1 MPLSFTFTM
10 SALPDVAMTRQELA
24 DAIAAG
30 IVVAVSGAPG
40 FVEGGPQPTTD
51 QGPWHP
57 PGANYW
63 EFWDPTATTYLPSP
77 PVPTGT
83 VAMFAAGPTGTG
95 SLPAGWLLCDGNAY
109 AQGSYQALF
118 SVIGFNYCFRASDNT
133 PTADHTTLAAANQF
147 RVPDFR
153 GRFPLGAGTG
163 TSNFTGGSTP
173 LTPRSIGERKGAES
187 VIISPADLPT
197 LTLPVF
203 DNLAGT
209 VQGAASLY
217 GGYTYDPATG
227 RNIAVPNPGGTGTG
241 NMPPWESISFIIRT

>member
-57 PGANYW
+57 PNANFW
-63 EFWDPTATTYLPSP
+63 EFWNSTAATYLPSP
-77 PVPTGT
+77 PVPTGS
-83 VAMFAAGPTGTG
+83 VVMFASNSPPT
-95 SLPAGWLLCDGNAY
+95 GWLLCDGNAY
-109 AQGSYQALF
+109 AQASYAALF
-118 SVIGFNYCFRASDNT
+118 SVIGYNFSLRAPDNT
-133 PTADHTTLAAANQF
+133 QTADTATLTAASQF

-153 GRFPLGAGTG
+153 GRFPLGVGAG

-173 LTPRSIGERKGAES
+173 LTPRLIGERKGAES

-241 NMPPWESISFIIRT
+241 NMPPWEAISFIIRT